1 MHVIHFSAAGGL
13 ESGGAEVLAAW
24 RAGARDGLIWI
35 DLDEEA
41 EDAQRALLREFAIH
55 PLAVQD
61 ALRTRHPPK
70 LEFFDNATFILLRG
84 LDAERRG
91 LDFGVIQLALFAG
104 EGFLITRHSGRSVSV
119 ETLRREL
126 IAAEP
131 GARPESSLAL
141 ALEIANKLARRYVD
155 LLLSLESRLD
165 QIEEEMFVEPHDGL
179 LNELTRYRSK
189 LRQLQRVARYHT
201 MLSARLRD
209 QRAELGAERLVH
221 EMVDLYEQNER
232 AVSLSELY
240 HHIAQDLSD
249 SYLAL
254 SSHRLN
260 RVMQILTVIT
270 VIFVPLT
277 FIAGI
282 YGMNFENMPELR
294 SSMGY
299 FAVIGVMLLIATVQ
313 LVYFRRRKWI

>member
-1 MHVIHFSAAGGL
+1 MHVIHFTVEGGL
-13 ESGGAEVLAAW
+13 QSGGADVLDAW
-24 RAGARDGLIWI
+24 RAGAREGLIWI
-35 DLDEEA
+35 DLDEET
-41 EDAQRALLREFAIH
+41 EDAQRALFREFFIH

-70 LEFFDNATFILLRG
+70 LEVFDSATFLLLRG
-84 LDAERRG
+84 LDAAQPG

-104 EGFLITRHSGRSVSV
+104 DGFLITRHSGRSVSV
-119 ETLRREL
+119 EIVRREL
-126 IAAEP
+126 FAGEP
-131 GARPESSLAL
+131 EAHPDSSLAL
-141 ALEIANKLARRYVD
+141 ALRIANKLARRYVD

-165 QIEEEMFVEPHDGL
+165 EIEDEMFVDPHDGL

-189 LRQLQRVARYHT
+189 LRQLQRIARYHT

-209 QRAELGAERLVH
+209 QRAELEAEHLVH

-260 RVMQILTVIT
+260 RVMQILTVFT

-282 YGMNFENMPELR
+282 YGMNFENMPELK
-294 SSMGY
+294 SSIGY
-299 FAVIGVMLLIATVQ
+299 FAVIAVMLLIATIQ